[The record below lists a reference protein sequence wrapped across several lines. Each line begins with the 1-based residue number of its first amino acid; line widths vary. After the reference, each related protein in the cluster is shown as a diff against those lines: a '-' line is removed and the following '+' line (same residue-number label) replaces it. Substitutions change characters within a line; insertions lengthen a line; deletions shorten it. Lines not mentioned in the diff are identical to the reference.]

1 MAYIT
6 GLRRDKSEYT
16 PQFVV
21 AIDDETCIGCGR
33 CYKVCVHDV
42 LAFEELDEKPV
53 IVAGLNVPMPYNRTL
68 EGIVIPSEEKIKHA
82 VLQMMDRV

>member
-1 MAYIT
+1 MNPT
-6 GLRRDKSEYT
+6 GG
-16 PQFVV
+16 Q
-21 AIDDETCIGCGR
+21 
-33 CYKVCVHDV
+33 V
-42 LAFEELDEKPV
+42 LAREIVSQIVERAFEELDEKPV